1 MDTKTSKARPLQS
14 TFRLQEPLETFGK
27 TAPQVVEIEASVL
40 GALLLEGG
48 AISDVIEVLRPEVF
62 YTPAHQKIY
71 QTIVKLFNQNKAVD
85 LNTVIIE
92 LRKNSQLEEVGG
104 IPYLAQLTHNIASAA
119 HLETHAHL
127 VLEYAMRRSLI
138 GISSRIQKEAYD
150 EQIDTFEL
158 LDRAEQALFEVAE
171 GNVQKNYFDINS
183 LMQNAITHL
192 ENTKVKEGGLTGV
205 PTGFLALDQ
214 FLCGWQA
221 SDFVVVAA
229 RPGMGKTSFLLS
241 IIRNAAVDHKRPV
254 ALFSL
259 EMSSLQLTN
268 RLIAQEAELSNEKLK
283 RGSLKEYEWQQLYH
297 KTASLTQAPIY
308 IDDTPGLSLFE
319 FRAKCRRLKA
329 RHHVELIVVDYLQL
343 MSGEVQRNHRQA
355 GNREQEI
362 AAISRGLKSI
372 AKELN
377 ITIVAASQLSRA
389 VETRGG
395 DKRPMLS
402 DLRESGAIEQDVDIA
417 LFLYRPAYYGITEGE
432 DNEPTDQLAE
442 VIIAKHRNGPTG
454 KVNLQFDAALTKF
467 SDLQVGEKSF
477 VSKANKPF

>member
-14 TFRLQEPLETFGK
+14 TFRLQDPIETFGK
-27 TAPQVVEIEASVL
+27 TAPQVAEIEASVL
-40 GALLLEGG
+40 GALLLEKN
-48 AISDVIEVLRPEVF
+48 AISDVIEILRPDVF
-62 YTPAHQKIY
+62 YTPAHQNIY
-71 QTIVKLFNQNKAVD
+71 KTILTLFNQNKGVD
-85 LNTVIIE
+85 LNTVIVE

-104 IPYLAQLTHNIASAA
+104 VSYLAQLTHNIVSSA

-138 GISSRIQKEAYD
+138 SISSRIQKEAYD
-150 EQIDTFEL
+150 EKIDTFNL
-158 LDRAEQALFEVAE
+158 LDRAEQALFEIAE
-171 GNVQKNYFDINS
+171 GNIQKNYLDINA
-183 LMQNAITHL
+183 LMQSAITNL
-192 ENTKVKEGGLTGV
+192 ENTKTKENGLTGV
-205 PTGFLALDQ
+205 PTGFISLDQ
-214 FLCGWQA
+214 FLCGWQP
-221 SDFVVVAA
+221 SDFVVIAA

-241 IIRNAAVDHKRPV
+241 ILRNAAVDHKKPV

-268 RLIAQEAELSNEKLK
+268 RLIAQEAQISNEKIK

-297 KTASLTQAPIY
+297 KTVALTQAPIY

-329 RHHVELIVVDYLQL
+329 RHDIQMIIVDYLQL
-343 MSGEVQRNHRQA
+343 MSGETQRSRQI

-377 ITIVAASQLSRA
+377 IPIIAASQLSRA

-395 DKRPMLS
+395 DKRPQLS

-417 LFLYRPAYYGITEGE
+417 IFLYRPEYYGITEGE
-432 DNEPTDQLAE
+432 DRNPTDQLAE

-454 KVNLQFDAALTKF
+454 KVNLHFDAALTRF
-467 SDLQVGEKSF
+467 SDFQTGEKSF

>member
-14 TFRLQEPLETFGK
+14 PFRLQDPIEPFGK
-27 TAPQVVEIEASVL
+27 VAPQVVEIEASVL

-48 AISDVIEVLRPEVF
+48 AISDIIEILRPDVF

-71 QTIVKLFNQNKAVD
+71 AAILKLFNQNKAVD
-85 LNTVIIE
+85 LNTVIVA
-92 LRKNSQLEEVGG
+92 LRKNSELEEVGG
-104 IPYLAQLTHNIASAA
+104 IAYLAQLTHNIASSA

-127 VLEYAMRRSLI
+127 ILEYAMRRSLI
-138 GISSRIQKEAYD
+138 SISSRIQKEAYD
-150 EQIDTFEL
+150 EQIDTFDL
-158 LDRAEQALFEVAE
+158 LDRAEQALFEVGE
-171 GNVQKNYFDINS
+171 GNIQKNYLDINT
-183 LMQNAITHL
+183 LMQSAISSL
-192 ENTKVKEGGLTGV
+192 ENTKVLENGLTGV
-205 PTGFLALDQ
+205 PSGFVALDQ

-241 IIRNAAVDHKRPV
+241 ILRNAAVEHKKPV

-268 RLIAQEAELSNEKLK
+268 RLIAQEAQLSNEKIK
-283 RGSLKEYEWQQLYH
+283 KGDLKEYEWQQLYC
-297 KTASLTQAPIY
+297 KTAGLTQAPIY

-329 RHHVELIVVDYLQL
+329 RHNIAMVIVDYLQL
-343 MSGEVQRNHRQA
+343 MVGDTQRNKQM

-362 AAISRGLKSI
+362 ATISRGLKGI

-377 ITIVAASQLSRA
+377 IPIIAASQLSRA

-395 DKRPMLS
+395 DKRPQLS

-417 LFLYRPAYYGITEGE
+417 IFLYRAEYYGITEDE
-432 DNEPTDQLAE
+432 DRNPTDQLAE

-454 KVNLQFDAALTKF
+454 KVNLHFDAAMTKF
-467 SDLQVGEKSF
+467 SDFHAGEKSF